1 MAENNGILSNLKLG
15 TMEVIQLSILL
26 LSLGVMYGTFNNR
39 LDNASNK
46 LNTLEAKIEVLEG
59 DRELLVRLDERL
71 KSFDEKLDAI
81 SIAVGKQQSSN

>member
-1 MAENNGILSNLKLG
+1 MAENNQVFADNIKFGMKEIIQLVVFVVGIGITYG
-15 TMEVIQLSILL
+15 TM
-26 LSLGVMYGTFNNR
+26 NNR
-39 LDNASNK
+39 LQS
-46 LNTLEAKIEVLEG
+46 LEAKVEVLEG